1 MFRLPRFLS
10 LIPSSKLQAP
20 TIKTSDEGRG
30 NAFMFRLPGF
40 SINYHNSSSNY
51 SGYLLDLSYNHCY
64 NYP

>member
-30 NAFMFRLPGF
+30 KAFMFRLPRPW
-40 SINYHNSSSNY
+40 S
-51 SGYLLDLSYNHCY
+51 LDKLPKFILKVLWLS
-64 NYP
+64 P